1 MMRRI
6 LTICL
11 FFICT
16 LSSFAQAQK
25 KVIIINKEEAEAA
38 YKYLNE
44 FRANPTKLMK
54 ALNIKF
60 DASKVSKVQLTWN
73 EELARTAEKRAY
85 DMAERNYF
93 DHVTPEGKGPNYFI
107 NEGGYTLR
115 PDWLKKIETNNF
127 ESIGANHATAV
138 DGVKAFII
146 GVGSPGFMHRK
157 HVLGMD
163 DWNGSLYDI
172 GIGFAQVEN
181 GSPYK
186 TYLCVL
192 IAKHDW

>member
-1 MMRRI
+1 MKRSLI
-6 LTICL
+6 ICL
-11 FFICT
+11 FFSVAIS
-16 LSSFAQAQK
+16 LFAQAQTK
-25 KVIIINKEEAEAA
+25 EISINKEQAQEAF
-38 YKYLNE
+38 KYLNE
-44 FRANPTKLMK
+44 FRANPAKLMK

-60 DASKVSKVQLTWN
+60 DASKVSKIQLTWN
-73 EELARTAEKRAY
+73 EQLAKTAEQRAY
-85 DMAERNYF
+85 DMAARNYF

-107 NEGGYTLR
+107 NEGGYSLR
-115 PDWLKKIETNNF
+115 ADWLKKIETNNF

-146 GVGSPGFMHRK
+146 GKGSPGFMHRK

-172 GIGFAQVEN
+172 GIGFVEVDN